1 MALYL
6 AYIKYRKNYIKK
18 ENVVLNLIIHIRKK
32 KVIQKKRK
40 PIYLSKNISEREIF
54 YKIE

>member
-1 MALYL
+1 MLNYTHCVNRLNKIKALYL

-32 KVIQKKRK
+32 KVIQK
-40 PIYLSKNISEREIF
+40 RESLFI
-54 YKIE
+54 